1 MNGMIRSRAPVRI
14 DFAGGWTDVPPF
26 SAQVGGFVVNAAITR
41 YAYATLVAHPEN
53 AFRLESGDYE
63 TFVESRDI
71 RQMEYDGNL
80 DLLKA
85 AVRRMD
91 LQMGG
96 HILTRSDAPP
106 GSGTGSSASMGVALV
121 GLLAAATTGEVSG
134 RGFQPRP
141 VGADSPSHSTQP
153 PTTPTRQEIA
163 ALANKLEIEEL
174 KIQGGKQDQYAAAL
188 GGISFM
194 EFKDPAVNVERLEVS
209 RDFLYELEKHLLL
222 IYTGKSRLSGDI
234 ISRVMGAYQRD
245 DEQVKS
251 ALMNIRQAS
260 LDMKQAFLA
269 EDLTRVGEVLDF
281 NWENQKRLYPEMT
294 TPKIEA
300 LFAVARPEGV
310 LGGKA
315 CGAGGGGC
323 ILLLCERDR
332 EHLVRRAVVDLG
344 GMPIDFNFDHDGLQ
358 VWRP

>member
-1 MNGMIRSRAPVRI
+1 MSEMIRSRAPVRV

-26 SAQVGGFVVNAAITR
+26 STEVGGFVVNAAITR
-41 YAYATLVAHPEN
+41 YAYATLIPHAQGDY
-53 AFRLESGDYE
+53 RLESGDYDTYIE
-63 TFVESRDI
+63 ARDI

-91 LQMGG
+91 LQLGG

-121 GLLAAATTGEVSG
+121 GMLSAATNHEGFG
-134 RGFQPRP
+134 RK
-141 VGADSPSHSTQP
+141 
-153 PTTPTRQEIA
+153 EIA
-163 ALANKLEIEEL
+163 ALANLLETEEL

-194 EFKDPAVNVERLEVS
+194 EFKDPEVKTERLEVS
-209 RDFLYELEKHLLL
+209 KDFLYELEKHLLL

-234 ISRVMGAYQRD
+234 ISRVMGAYKRD
-245 DEQVKS
+245 DDEVKS
-251 ALMNIRQAS
+251 ALLNIRQAAS
-260 LDMKQAFLA
+260 EMKEAFLA
-269 EDLTRVGEVLDF
+269 EDLRRVGEVLDF

-300 LFAVARPEGV
+300 LLTVARPEGL

-323 ILLLCERDR
+323 ILLLCEQDC
-332 EHLVRRAVVDLG
+332 EHHVRRAVTDLG
-344 GMPIDFNFDHDGLQ
+344 GMPIDFNLDHEGLQ
-358 VWRP
+358 VWRPKVD

>member
-1 MNGMIRSRAPVRI
+1 MSEMIRSRAPVRV

-26 SAQVGGFVVNAAITR
+26 SAEVGGFVVNAAITR
-41 YAYATLVAHPEN
+41 YAYATLIPHAQGDY
-53 AFRLESGDYE
+53 RLESGDYDTYIE
-63 TFVESRDI
+63 ARDI

-91 LQMGG
+91 LQLGG

-121 GLLAAATTGEVSG
+121 GMLAAATKHDDFG
-134 RGFQPRP
+134 RK
-141 VGADSPSHSTQP
+141 
-153 PTTPTRQEIA
+153 EIA
-163 ALANKLEIEEL
+163 ALANLLEIEEL

-194 EFKDPAVNVERLEVS
+194 EFKDPEVRIEPLGVS

-234 ISRVMGAYQRD
+234 ISRVMGAYKRE

-251 ALMNIRQAS
+251 ALLNIRQAAS
-260 LDMKQAFLA
+260 DMKDAFLA
-269 EDLTRVGEVLDF
+269 EDLKRVGEVLDF

-294 TPKIEA
+294 TPKIDA
-300 LFAVARPEGV
+300 LFAVARPEGL

-332 EHLVRRAVVDLG
+332 EHHVRRAVTDLG

-358 VWRP
+358 VWHPKVD